1 MDGLFASCSA
11 DATICLW
18 SHKTTST
25 NSVSAAAD
33 IAPLHTLLA
42 PHLEDRKI
50 VNDVEWSS
58 ENPSILGSATG
69 DGRFEV
75 WNLVN
80 STLEPEILLCGFVPM
95 AVVMSDDNLVEGNAA
110 RHQTT
115 LSGSSE
121 DRALSFAAHFESLG
135 AAALPPSAEEHQPDP
150 YALTTLLFSKTRD
163 NIVVVGDSWGAVDVL
178 LVHGIGSSG
187 PDAEAQLRAAL
198 FREDR

>member
-1 MDGLFASCSA
+1 
-11 DATICLW
+11 
-18 SHKTTST
+18 
-25 NSVSAAAD
+25 
-33 IAPLHTLLA
+33 
-42 PHLEDRKI
+42 
-50 VNDVEWSS
+50 
-58 ENPSILGSATG
+58 
-69 DGRFEV
+69 
-75 WNLVN
+75 
-80 STLEPEILLCGFVPM
+80 M
-95 AVVMSDDNLVEGNAA
+95 AVVTSDDNLVEGNAA

-135 AAALPPSAEEHQPDP
+135 AVGLEFFFSATSSFPPCLISLSFHVCFLPLLPPLLCLQAALPPSAEEHQPDP
-150 YALTTLLFSKTRD
+150 YALTTLLFSKTRN